1 MKRTADRT
9 LIIPTIRLR
18 EGRCCQVPV
27 GEPGTEA
34 AYPSDP
40 AEQAVLWRHENMKML
55 HVIAEQSTVCP
66 LEQQVPLL
74 RRIIDAVEISI
85 QVEAQFLS
93 DMDFVLLFEQAGA
106 YRAVLDEHLSANPD
120 RVARVI
126 DRFGP
131 RKIVPSLRIRPETA
145 LGDRGPQEEDS
156 ALLRHAEQL
165 AACGVERI
173 VVDARQI
180 SSGPPVH
187 SLLSLVERANLS
199 VTLNGSVRGFQ
210 DLKLLYP
217 LRDRRID
224 SIIME
229 NALYLNAFPCQK
241 IWRQAE
247 QQLVVRNEPL

>member
-1 MKRTADRT
+1 MKRIADRT

-18 EGRCCQVPV
+18 DGRCCQVPV

-55 HVIAEQSTVCP
+55 HVIAEESAECT

-74 RRIIDAVEISI
+74 QRIINAVEISI
-85 QVEAQFLS
+85 QVEAQFMS
-93 DMDFVLLFEQAGA
+93 DMDFVLLFEQTGA
-106 YRAVLDEHLSANPD
+106 YRAVLDENLSANLD
-120 RVARVI
+120 RVAHLI
-126 DRFGP
+126 GRFGP
-131 RKIVPSLRIRPETA
+131 RKIVPSLRIRHEATTA
-145 LGDRGPQEEDS
+145 DRGPQEDES
-156 ALLRHAEQL
+156 ALLRQAEQL

-173 VVDARQI
+173 VMDARQI
-180 SSGPPVH
+180 SSGPPIH

-217 LRDRRID
+217 LRDKRID

-229 NALYLNAFPCQK
+229 NALYSNAFPCQK